1 MAGFGM
7 SYQEFKK
14 TGNKIGLYLQPLT
27 DIHLHSNFNYDLSV
41 PGDIRYV
48 YIFSAIALFMLLI
61 ATINFMNLSTASG
74 FKRCK
79 EVGVRKVLGADK
91 QNLMRQFMLE
101 GVLLTYISLGIALG
115 IVLLAL
121 PLFNQISGKEID
133 IQKLEISKII
143 PILLGFG
150 LIVGLFSSSYPALYL
165 SSFNPLRVLKGKISR
180 STKGF
185 NLRSGLVVFQF
196 IISVGLIFGTV
207 VVVQQLDYMRHIKL
221 GYNKDNVLII
231 PSWPLGKNEKTYYN
245 LLMQDSRIKHV
256 SHSSYLPAGESN
268 NNNFFIYPDGNTDQ
282 WVKTIRYD
290 VDEEYIPVMGM
301 QLKEGRNFAKT
312 FGNDSLS
319 VIINETAAKDLGWNN
334 HSLGKI
340 LTNKDN
346 KSYRVIGVVKDF
358 HFRSL
363 HEQISPLVMV
373 LSDQAGSLILKTQ
386 TTDMEKLIQKLASL
400 YRSFPTDIPFSYS
413 FLDERYAQTYQAEV
427 KTGKLLSIFAGLTIF
442 VACLGLFG
450 LAIFT
455 ANQRKK
461 EIGIRKVVGAT
472 VPDITRMLSTEFV
485 KLVLIAFVISSPL
498 AWWMMHKWLE
508 NFAYRIEMQ
517 WWMFVLAGALAVFIA
532 LITVSSQA
540 IRAALTKPVDSL
552 RDE

>member
-1 MAGFGM
+1 M

-485 KLVLIAFVISSPL
+485 KLVLIAIVISSPL

>member
-1 MAGFGM
+1 
-7 SYQEFKK
+7 
-14 TGNKIGLYLQPLT
+14 
-27 DIHLHSNFNYDLSV
+27 
-41 PGDIRYV
+41 
-48 YIFSAIALFMLLI
+48 MLLI

-442 VACLGLFG
+442 VAFLGFIWLGYFYR
-450 LAIFT
+450 
-455 ANQRKK
+455 Q
-461 EIGIRKVVGAT
+461 
-472 VPDITRMLSTEFV
+472 STQKGNRDPESCWSYSSRHHTH
-485 KLVLIAFVISSPL
+485 AF
-498 AWWMMHKWLE
+498 H
-508 NFAYRIEMQ
+508 
-517 WWMFVLAGALAVFIA
+517 
-532 LITVSSQA
+532 
-540 IRAALTKPVDSL
+540 
-552 RDE
+552 

>member
-1 MAGFGM
+1 M